1 MIKLQFEGITLYQPR
16 KENKLIKIKS
26 ICIIEFQFRLQ
37 MMIQISTIFSFC
49 LGRLTCNFWKIPK
62 LFNVHSSPSAMHIS
76 HWNWASLSMDEWK
89 CFMTWCYYAIL
100 ICPMKIGMQ
109 MTSSHGDEVEKLC
122 TVYGN
127 KCIVQKSGHRGKN
140 SEHFCWGEAEQGRE
154 ANTTFIYFK
163 DLGIVWW
170 SRKTWEMGDLHRRE
184 DEKIPM
190 RIREAKRSLRASN
203 STWKELEMH

>member
-1 MIKLQFEGITLYQPR
+1 MSILPPQLCIFPIEIELLSLWMS
-16 KENKLIKIKS
+16 ENVLW
-26 ICIIEFQFRLQ
+26 LDA
-37 MMIQISTIFSFC
+37 T
-49 LGRLTCNFWKIPK
+49 
-62 LFNVHSSPSAMHIS
+62 AD
-76 HWNWASLSMDEWK
+76 A
-89 CFMTWCYYAIL
+89 AIL

-203 STWKELEMH
+203 STWKELEMP